1 MDEREF
7 KRRTKQLA
15 LDVIVLVEGLP
26 TSTTRRVI
34 ATQLL
39 RSATSVGA
47 NYRASCRGRSVEEI
61 IAKLSIVEEVG
72 DETMYWLELLQEA
85 RLAPT
90 AAVGPIWDQ
99 ANQVVAMVVASKK
112 TLKARIHVKSFANPA
127 IVNRES

>member
-1 MDEREF
+1 M
-7 KRRTKQLA
+7 
-15 LDVIVLVEGLP
+15 
-26 TSTTRRVI
+26 
-34 ATQLL
+34 
-39 RSATSVGA
+39 
-47 NYRASCRGRSVEEI
+47 EEI
-61 IAKLSIVEEVG
+61 IAKLSIVEEEG

-90 AAVGPIWDQ
+90 AVVEPIWDQ